1 MKEFYTSPE
10 AELLKFAPA
19 ENLMTGDIELSF
31 ENDDEFDGEA

>member
-1 MKEFYTSPE
+1 MKELYTSPE